1 MKSSFTK
8 STDLELLSSIE
19 KGRVDLVLTDPP
31 YLISKDSG
39 MQRLKDSG
47 KSHEKYGRKY
57 ATATDFGQWDKDYTI
72 DDLQLAIDEFYRILR
87 PGGSCIIF
95 FDLWKIET
103 LRNALSKFS
112 KHRLI
117 EWLKTNPV
125 PINQK
130 ATYLSNAREIA
141 ISCVKGG
148 KATFNS
154 KYDKGV
160 YEYPIYGGKDRF
172 HPTQKSL
179 PLFEELIKK
188 HSNEGD
194 IVVDPYGGSGTTYV
208 ASMNTNR
215 VCLSSEPDEEYFE
228 KTKQRI
234 STKND
239 KSRRYRSLPPRHARY
254 APKTPQ
260 NLTERPFRPPCR
272 GKNRYL
278 RFLSPT
284 GCVRTPTTPF
294 DRRQHRDTLGR
305 CWGRPMKIA

>member
-1 MKSSFTK
+1 MQSRFDNSI
-8 STDLELLSSIE
+8 DLELLRSIE
-19 KGRVDLVLTDPP
+19 KGSVDLVLTDPP
-31 YLISKDSG
+31 YLISRKSG
-39 MQRLKDSG
+39 MQSHSERKPGDKGYNQISKRIEDG
-47 KSHEKYGRKY
+47 KEIEVDYGRRF
-57 ATATDFGQWDKDYTI
+57 ATATDFGEWDKDYTI
-72 DDLQLAIDEFYRILR
+72 DDLQLAINEFYRILR

-125 PINQK
+125 PINSK

-179 PLFEELIKK
+179 PLFEKLIKK
-188 HSNEGD
+188 HSNKGD
-194 IVVDPYGGSGTTYV
+194 IIVDPYGGSGTTYV
-208 ASMNTNR
+208 ASTNTNR
-215 VCLSSEPDEEYFE
+215 ICLSCEPDEEYFE
-228 KTKQRI
+228 KAERRI
-234 STKND
+234 YAND
-239 KSRRYRSLPPRHARY
+239 
-254 APKTPQ
+254 
-260 NLTERPFRPPCR
+260 
-272 GKNRYL
+272 
-278 RFLSPT
+278 
-284 GCVRTPTTPF
+284 
-294 DRRQHRDTLGR
+294 
-305 CWGRPMKIA
+305 